1 MPEKDSGIFP
11 GPRRMRQ
18 SYSQLVDGFLATFGS
33 EETRRS
39 YGTDLREF
47 GLFLE
52 ELGRPDLEK
61 TDHLL
66 IRSYLVRLHKRLSKS
81 SIERKVACLRS
92 FFKHLNQKGLLKN
105 NPALRLKAPRKE
117 KRAPSFLSVDEAFAL
132 LNQEREN
139 DPYLPRDLAILE
151 LLYSTGLRVGE
162 LVGLNQDSLDKRLG
176 LVRVMGKG
184 GRERVVPLGDKALEA
199 VDRYKDQWAAIR
211 AKTGEKALFLNR
223 RGGRLTDRSVRNILD
238 KMLIRLASSRRISP
252 HGLRH
257 SFATHLL
264 DNGADLRAVQEMLGH
279 ASLSTTQ
286 KYTHLSIDRLMRVY
300 DRAHPRSKGQEN

>member
-1 MPEKDSGIFP
+1 MKE
-11 GPRRMRQ
+11 
-18 SYSQLVDGFLATFGS
+18 SYNRLAEDFVETFGS
-33 EETRRS
+33 KETRRS
-39 YGTDLREF
+39 YRTDLKEF

-52 ELGRPDLEK
+52 ELGRPDLEEIDQL
-61 TDHLL
+61 TL
-66 IRSYLVRLHKRLSKS
+66 RSFLVRLHRRLSKS

-92 FFKHLNQKGLLKN
+92 FFKHLNQKGILEN

-117 KRAPSFLSVDEAFAL
+117 KKAPSFLSVDEAFAL
-132 LNQEREN
+132 LDQSREG
-139 DPYLPRDLAILE
+139 DFFLPRDLAILE
-151 LLYSTGLRVGE
+151 FLYSTGLRVGE
-162 LVGLNQDSLDKRLG
+162 LVSLNTGSIDRRLG

-184 GRERVVPLGDKALEA
+184 GRERVVPVGDKALT
-199 VDRYKDQWAAIR
+199 VIDRYLREWEAIR
-211 AKTGEKALFLNR
+211 AKSGEGALFLNR

-238 KMLIRLASSRRISP
+238 KLLARLASSRKISP

-264 DNGADLRAVQEMLGH
+264 DGGADLRAVQEMLGH

-300 DRAHPRSKGQEN
+300 DRAHPRSKG

>member
-1 MPEKDSGIFP
+1 MVDVGHP
-11 GPRRMRQ
+11 GEPLDDKRMKQ
-18 SYSQLVDGFLATFGS
+18 SYNQLADEFLAAFGS

-39 YGTDLREF
+39 YGADLKEF

-52 ELGRPDLEK
+52 ETGRPDLEQV
-61 TDHLL
+61 DRLL
-66 IRSYLVRLHKRLSKS
+66 IRSYLVRLHQRLSKS

-92 FFKHLNQKGLLKN
+92 FFKHLSRKGILKE
-105 NPALRLKAPRKE
+105 NPALRLKSPRKE
-117 KRAPSFLSVDEAFAL
+117 RKTPSFLSVDEAFAL
-132 LNQEREN
+132 LNQTNEN
-139 DPYLPRDLAILE
+139 DPFLPRDLAILE

-162 LVGLNQDSLDKRLG
+162 LVSLNQDSLDRRLG

-184 GRERVVPLGDKALEA
+184 GRERVVPVGDKALQA
-199 VDRYKDQWAAIR
+199 VDRYVEKWIEVR
-211 AKTGEKALFLNR
+211 RKTGEKALFLNR

-238 KMLIRLASSRRISP
+238 KMLARLASSRRISP

-286 KYTHLSIDRLMRVY
+286 KYTHLSMDRLMQVY
-300 DRAHPRSKGQEN
+300 DRAHPRSKG

>member
-1 MPEKDSGIFP
+1 MKERYNRLAD
-11 GPRRMRQ
+11 
-18 SYSQLVDGFLATFGS
+18 DFLGTFGS
-33 EETRRS
+33 KETRRS
-39 YGTDLREF
+39 YGADLKEF
-47 GLFLE
+47 GAFLE
-52 ELGRPDLEK
+52 EMGGPDLE
-61 TDHLL
+61 TVDRLTL
-66 IRSYLVRLHKRLSKS
+66 RSFLVRLHQRLSKS

-92 FFKHLNQKGLLKN
+92 FFRYLNRKGVLET

-117 KRAPSFLSVDEAFAL
+117 RKAPSFLSVDEAFAL
-132 LNQEREN
+132 LDQRREG
-139 DPYLPRDLAILE
+139 DPLLSRDLALME

-162 LVGLNQDSLDKRLG
+162 LVSLNIGSIDRRLG

-184 GRERVVPLGDKALEA
+184 GRERVVPVGDKALE
-199 VDRYKDQWAAIR
+199 VIDRYLREWEDIR
-211 AKTGEKALFLNR
+211 AKSDQEALFLNN

-238 KMLIRLASSRRISP
+238 KLLTRLAFSRRISP

-264 DNGADLRAVQEMLGH
+264 DGGADLRAVQEMLGH

-300 DRAHPRSKGQEN
+300 DRAHPRSKG